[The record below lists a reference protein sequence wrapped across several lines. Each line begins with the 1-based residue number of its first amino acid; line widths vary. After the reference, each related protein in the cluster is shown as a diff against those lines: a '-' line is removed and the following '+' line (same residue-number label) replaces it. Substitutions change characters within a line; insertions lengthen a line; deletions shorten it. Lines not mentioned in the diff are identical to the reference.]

1 MTRLQIMAYNP
12 WNTNEDDVTWGVG
25 YTEEKL
31 YDIIQ
36 KVRKDYLDIIL
47 HYILKM
53 VGLKLTNPYTE
64 KCNTFNI

>member
-1 MTRLQIMAYNP
+1 MVYNP

-36 KVRKDYLDIIL
+36 KVRKVYPRHNITL
-47 HYILKM
+47 YFEN
-53 VGLKLTNPYTE
+53 GRLKLTNPYTR
-64 KCNTFNI
+64 NIMHLNHEQLR

>member
-36 KVRKDYLDIIL
+36 KVRKDYPRHNITLYFENGRIKTYEPL
-47 HYILKM
+47 HREMQYI
-53 VGLKLTNPYTE
+53 
-64 KCNTFNI
+64 